1 MKMFL
6 YGILVFFGVCLHEV
20 YAQLPPSTPK
30 FDFAL
35 TNKRLNQIEKQV
47 LSEKLERRQT
57 SEILENLDT
66 LRTQIAQEKAEALDN
81 LETTLKK
88 LKALEA
94 LSGSDGNEPKEIRSQ
109 RQKFN
114 LQADKVKTKI
124 ANAELAKAKIDEIN
138 GLILKK
144 RNSKLF
150 NDIMLKESSILH
162 PKEFGASL
170 LSFFKF
176 TYELALSPFHW
187 FDNIP
192 EKEQKLQKNSLI
204 LVGLLLLAVW
214 LFTYKIGYF
223 IKKHFGYAQN
233 IDVPNPSQKLKASL
247 WEWLARGGIPAIALT
262 CFLFWIEQEHLII
275 SSDFGVFL
283 QTLARFVLYFI
294 VLVSFAK
301 VILSPYHPKWRLVP
315 LTDVRV
321 IPLYKSLHFACSAI
335 CCITFFQALATE
347 MKHDVAIIYALNI
360 LANAVKAFCI
370 ALISI
375 RIFYTASLDDMNDDT
390 PLDTPSKLSLG
401 ICIFI
406 AFAFGLS
413 LLGYVSLSEFIIN
426 RFLGSALICCGF
438 YLLHKILILIFH
450 LFLKLKL
457 FSHWLKIS
465 KKNLLKT
472 ELWLKIILTPL
483 IYLMAILCILA
494 FWGVSIDIFLL
505 NLKSFL
511 IGFNFGGVHI
521 SILSIFLGILAFCI
535 SLFAFRLLK
544 NSFIS
549 GMLGQIDMDEGI
561 KNSLVAGIGFLGFF
575 ISIILAI
582 AVMGG
587 SFESI
592 AIIAGALSLGAG
604 LGLQNI
610 VSNLVAGLTILFERP
625 LKPGDWVI
633 INGQEGVV
641 KQINIRSTTL
651 EAPNKADII
660 IPNSEIISSS
670 FVNMTYADKIGRTE
684 INVSVAYDCDIELV
698 KQKLIDIALQN
709 SFVMK
714 NPSPS
719 VSICNFTSFGLEL
732 QLNCFIDNVYNKGS
746 VTNDLKEEILK
757 SFRELGIN
765 FPMPYQIIKIQND
778 D

>member
-6 YGILVFFGVCLHEV
+6 YGILVFFGVCLNEL
-20 YAQLPPSTPK
+20 YAQLSPSTPK

-66 LRTQIAQEKAEALDN
+66 LRTQIAQEKTEALDN

-88 LKALEA
+88 LKALDA

-247 WEWLARGGIPAIALT
+247 WEWLARGGIPAITLT
-262 CFLFWIEQEHLII
+262 CFLFWIAQEHLII
-275 SSDFGVFL
+275 SSDFG
-283 QTLARFVLYFI
+283 
-294 VLVSFAK
+294 
-301 VILSPYHPKWRLVP
+301 
-315 LTDVRV
+315 
-321 IPLYKSLHFACSAI
+321 
-335 CCITFFQALATE
+335 
-347 MKHDVAIIYALNI
+347 
-360 LANAVKAFCI
+360 
-370 ALISI
+370 
-375 RIFYTASLDDMNDDT
+375 
-390 PLDTPSKLSLG
+390 
-401 ICIFI
+401 
-406 AFAFGLS
+406 
-413 LLGYVSLSEFIIN
+413 
-426 RFLGSALICCGF
+426 
-438 YLLHKILILIFH
+438 
-450 LFLKLKL
+450 
-457 FSHWLKIS
+457 
-465 KKNLLKT
+465 
-472 ELWLKIILTPL
+472 
-483 IYLMAILCILA
+483 
-494 FWGVSIDIFLL
+494 
-505 NLKSFL
+505 
-511 IGFNFGGVHI
+511 
-521 SILSIFLGILAFCI
+521 
-535 SLFAFRLLK
+535 
-544 NSFIS
+544 
-549 GMLGQIDMDEGI
+549 
-561 KNSLVAGIGFLGFF
+561 
-575 ISIILAI
+575 
-582 AVMGG
+582 
-587 SFESI
+587 
-592 AIIAGALSLGAG
+592 
-604 LGLQNI
+604 
-610 VSNLVAGLTILFERP
+610 
-625 LKPGDWVI
+625 
-633 INGQEGVV
+633 
-641 KQINIRSTTL
+641 
-651 EAPNKADII
+651 
-660 IPNSEIISSS
+660 

-765 FPMPYQIIKIQND
+765 FPMPCQIIKIQND